1 MDNDQVNPQSHATP
15 NVLNPSQVEV
25 VMVPLPAQGHLN
37 QFLHLSRLISAY
49 NIPVHF
55 VGAAVHNRQAKLRVH
70 GWNPNSTPNIHF
82 HNFTASPFPSPP
94 PNPAAPHKF
103 PSHLIPSFAAANRHL
118 SEPLGD
124 LVRKLS
130 SKTRRVIVIHD
141 SVMASAVRDVVS
153 MPNTEIYTFHTVSA
167 FTIFLYFWETMRR
180 VPSLELVEAKNRCI
194 PVEVPAIREC
204 FPTEFYDFV
213 EEQYEFQNIN
223 SGNIFNSI
231 RIVEKPYMD
240 LMDKIL
246 EGKRNW
252 AIGPFN
258 PVSFSEDK
266 TSNDDRH
273 ICLKWLDKQEPNS
286 VIYVS
291 FGTTTAL
298 TDEQVRELAFGLEQ
312 SEIKFIWALRDA
324 DKADIF
330 NDGDE
335 TQVRKIELP
344 KGYEERM
351 RDMGI
356 VVREWAPQL
365 EILGH
370 PSTGGFLSHCG
381 WNSCMESITMGVPIG
396 AWPMHS
402 DQPRNAVLVTE
413 LLGIGTV
420 VREWAHRDDVAR
432 ADTVANGVR
441 ELMASEKGN
450 EVRKRA
456 EELGGAVRESVA
468 EGGASRKEL
477 DSFIAHIYH

>member
-15 NVLNPSQVEV
+15 NVHNPSQVEV

-37 QFLHLSRLISAY
+37 QFLNLSRLISAY
-49 NIPVHF
+49 DIPVHF
-55 VGAAVHNRQAKLRVH
+55 AGAAVHNRQAKLRVH

-94 PNPAAPHKF
+94 PDPAAPHKF

-130 SKTRRVIVIHD
+130 SKTRRVIVVHD

-153 MPNTEIYTFHTVSA
+153 MPNTEIYTFHT
-167 FTIFLYFWETMRR
+167 
-180 VPSLELVEAKNRCI
+180 
-194 PVEVPAIREC
+194 
-204 FPTEFYDFV
+204 FPPHESVFPPEFYDFV

-223 SGNIFNSI
+223 SIK
-231 RIVEKPYMD
+231 IVEKPYMD
-240 LMDKIL
+240 LMGKIL

-258 PVSFSEDK
+258 PVSISEDK
-266 TSNDDRH
+266 ASNDDRH

-298 TDEQVRELAFGLEQ
+298 THEQVTELAFGLEQ

-324 DKADIF
+324 DKSDIF
-330 NDGDE
+330 NGGDE
-335 TQVRKIELP
+335 IQVRKIELP
-344 KGYEERM
+344 KG
-351 RDMGI
+351 
-356 VVREWAPQL
+356 
-365 EILGH
+365 
-370 PSTGGFLSHCG
+370 GFLSHCR

-413 LLGIGTV
+413 LHGIGTV
-420 VREWAHRDDVAR
+420 LRDWAHRDDVAR

-450 EVRKRA
+450 RVRKRA

-468 EGGASRKEL
+468 EGGASWKEL
-477 DSFIAHIYH
+477 DSFIAHIKSLDRISTTCMPIYTNSKYKMPCRRSYKEGTLVKTIILV